1 MSNIKENSLIYGNC
15 IQLEL
20 PSNLTDVDL
29 TDIIT
34 EKVSSYLTKNVVYF
48 YYQIN
53 DIVNYI
59 KENEL
64 YKRTII
70 LEILE
75 DKINIITQMNLIF
88 EDDDLSEG
96 ENKVSPSTPS
106 NSPDKRI
113 TIDDILGDVSTSSS
127 SDEVDEVNDQD
138 EQDEQDEDLEYPDIY
153 YLPILFS
160 IDKSGSERMWKIWV
174 EDKTVHRIQGLVK
187 GKKQPYQR
195 VYKAK
200 NIGKKNETSPEEQA
214 KQSAE
219 KTWVDQI
226 SKGYFP
232 KCNEGKAMLKRVQ
245 KASSTT
251 GGHNINAGA
260 AIRGRK
266 GKTVSSKNV
275 SFAVGGIHTFI
286 KPMKAGVWE
295 LSDTNNPKSVI
306 PKVLKYFNFEE
317 GGVYIQPKL
326 DGWRCIA
333 RVQNTPDGIKCIL
346 TTNNGKQYKWF
357 GKLRDEIINFVKGRE
372 KLMLDGLD
380 GELYIHRLV
389 DKNGVGLDDAAR
401 FSTICKMCALARK
414 EPHEMEDQMTLVVF
428 DLVDLTGKLT
438 QDDRFS
444 NLKELFSDQYSKQNS
459 SNSGKNTHVQ
469 LCETRVA
476 NFLEEVID
484 YHDDV
489 AQRGYEGVIIRSRD
503 LVYTDKRSLKM
514 RKYKNFIDREYTI
527 VDVEKDEGVADEYF
541 VWVCQDSE
549 IIDHNTGR
557 LKRFKAK
564 PKGVREDREYWY
576 QNYLE
581 YLGKP
586 MTVKFQEYTEDGI
599 PRFPIAI
606 GIREDQ

>member
-1 MSNIKENSLIYGNC
+1 MSNIKECLIYGNC
-15 IQLEL
+15 VQLEL
-20 PSNLTDVDL
+20 SSNLTEIDL
-29 TDIIT
+29 TEIIR
-34 EKVSSYLTKNVVYF
+34 EKVSSYITKNVVYF

-59 KENEL
+59 KRNEQ
-64 YKRTII
+64 YKGTII

-75 DKINIITQMNLIF
+75 DKINIITTMNLIF
-88 EDDDLSEG
+88 EDDDLSKE
-96 ENKVSPSTPS
+96 ENKLFPAE
-106 NSPDKRI
+106 KRI
-113 TIDDILGDVSTSSS
+113 TIDDILGDVIS
-127 SDEVDEVNDQD
+127 EG
-138 EQDEQDEDLEYPDIY
+138 DEDGSEVEVENDDEELVYPDTY

-226 SKGYFP
+226 TKGYFP

-275 SFAVGGIHTFI
+275 SFAVGGIQTFI

-306 PKVLKYFNFEE
+306 PKVLKYFNFDE
-317 GGVYIQPKL
+317 GGVYMQPKL

-333 RVQNTPDGIKCIL
+333 RVQNTPDGIKCVL

-357 GKLRDEIINFVKGRE
+357 EKLRNEIIKFAKGKE

-389 DKNGVGLDDAAR
+389 DKNGVGLDDVAR
-401 FSTICKMCALARK
+401 FSTICSMAALARK

-428 DLVDLTGKLT
+428 DLVELTGKLT

-444 NLKELFSDQYSKQNS
+444 NLKELFSEQHN
-459 SNSGKNTHVQ
+459 KNVITTTTHQVQ

-527 VDVEKDEGVADEYF
+527 IDVEKDEGVADEYF
-541 VWVCQDSE
+541 VWVLMDSE
-549 IIDHNTGR
+549 IIDYNTGKP
-557 LKRFKAK
+557 KRFKAK

-586 MTVKFQEYTEDGI
+586 MTVKFQEYTEDRI
-599 PRFPIAI
+599 PRFPVAV